1 MTIFNSY
8 VKLPEGIYIYIQYF
22 FFVLGLFVF
31 LQVFL
36 LDLSDYMPI
45 TSATAK
51 SPVRSAVAR
60 NGTGKS
66 HGEEPAIQRGY
77 HLDIYICIFI
87 YVCIYIYIC
96 IYTYI
101 YIYMYLHI
109 YIYVSTHIYI
119 YICIYILN
127 ILVVI

>member
-8 VKLPEGIYIYIQYF
+8 VKLPEGIYIYTQYF

-77 HLDIYICIFI
+77 HLDIYI
-87 YVCIYIYIC
+87 YVYL
-96 IYTYI
+96 
-101 YIYMYLHI
+101 YMYVYTHT
-109 YIYVSTHIYI
+109 YVFRWLI
-119 YICIYILN
+119 
-127 ILVVI
+127 VVATMIPIVFLAKY

>member
-8 VKLPEGIYIYIQYF
+8 VKLPEGIFFF

-77 HLDIYICIFI
+77 HLDIYI
-87 YVCIYIYIC
+87 YVYLYMYVYIYM
-96 IYTYI
+96 YLHI

-109 YIYVSTHIYI
+109 YIYMYLHTYI
-119 YICIYILN
+119 YIHMYIYILN